1 MSGIFVHLEGGGCVW
16 RLMERSFLNFHFDY
30 WNPSLIRFQFYGDFN
45 FLNAINEC
53 IQHSI
58 VPHQVDFD
66 CTTSRFGRVIKTLWS
81 FLPLKKSQQCH
92 RTFIIYSNY
101 YFNWSTP
108 GKCFL
113 IPCALLQKI
122 RDKSIRSHGIP
133 STYLLTPSNS
143 LKTPFDPL
151 GLPKQTPW
159 THWILK
165 ITCSAYGTYKTSP
178 MTPCRGDIC
187 DCWQQCNFFASG
199 VNFSRKQ
206 H

>member
-1 MSGIFVHLEGGGCVW
+1 MIFLTETKCKIHFILQKKKRGVKNVWNLCLSEGRGGV
-16 RLMERSFLNFHFDY
+16 RPLMERSFLNFHFDY

-101 YFNWSTP
+101 NFNWLTP

-113 IPCALLQKI
+113 IPCALFLPLK
-122 RDKSIRSHGIP
+122 KSQQFHRTFII
-133 STYLLTPSNS
+133 YSN
-143 LKTPFDPL
+143 
-151 GLPKQTPW
+151 
-159 THWILK
+159 
-165 ITCSAYGTYKTSP
+165 Y
-178 MTPCRGDIC
+178 
-187 DCWQQCNFFASG
+187 NF
-199 VNFSRKQ
+199 N
-206 H
+206 